1 MIFGWYFCEI
11 RRDFEPGLVPILK
24 EIQRLVLTTHWE
36 TSNLDEVLLH
46 IIYYIK
52 HTLDTIAE
60 MSQVITAI
68 IAMQWSAMR
77 CNSYLVTW
85 LQLYKNSTWWHDWRK
100 RQWFNGV
107 TVRQWKRV
115 RNLRLTLIVLIL
127 IMVTVCN
134 TGCWWCW
141 LCWHWW
147 WLECWSFWWWCR

>member
-1 MIFGWYFCEI
+1 MRFWWYFCEVRWYLDDI
-11 RRDFEPGLVPILK
+11 FVRLDEILNLVSFQYWRRHNALSW
-24 EIQRLVLTTHWE
+24 QLTGRHQTWMRYFYTSYIISNTHW
-36 TSNLDEVLLH
+36 TLLQKCH
-46 IIYYIK
+46 RS
-52 HTLDTIAE
+52 LL
-60 MSQVITAI
+60 Q
-68 IAMQWSAMR
+68 
-77 CNSYLVTW
+77 SYLVTW

-127 IMVTVCN
+127 IMVAVCN

>member
-1 MIFGWYFCEI
+1 MRFWTWSRSNIEGDTTPCLDNSLGDIKPGWGTFTHH
-11 RRDFEPGLVPILK
+11 ILY
-24 EIQRLVLTTHWE
+24 QTHIGHYCRNV
-36 TSNLDEVLLH
+36 TGHYCNHCNVM
-46 IIYYIK
+46 K
-52 HTLDTIAE
+52 
-60 MSQVITAI
+60 
-68 IAMQWSAMR
+68 